1 MNRGAQ
7 HLAARVEEW
16 VAEDPKGRSQ
26 NAAAALVECDTGNFS
41 KILKGDGR
49 SPGRALAIRIKE
61 HFGTEPQ
68 WFDEPA
74 EEPAA

>member
-7 HLAARVEEW
+7 HLAARVKEW
-16 VAEDPKGRSQ
+16 VAEKPDRTQ

-41 KILKGDGR
+41 KILRGER
-49 SPGRALAIRIKE
+49 LPGRALSVALRT
-61 HFGTEPQ
+61 HFGTEPE
-68 WFDEPA
+68 WFDEAA